1 MSTLTTR
8 ASTRSAAENAARGA
22 MGALIEL
29 HRALLAH
36 AFFQHEQA
44 HEVRLAPL
52 ERLHLATTDAAF
64 AWLRPM
70 SELIVELDELLDAPR
85 SDPGELVAFRT
96 EIERLTA
103 ASDDPTSIGARLRA
117 LLDTEVTVAASY
129 AALERELSRIVDR
142 RLS

>member
-1 MSTLTTR
+1 MPTLTTR
-8 ASTRSAAENAARGA
+8 GPIRSAVENAARGA